1 MNPDFV
7 IRNSAAIYLGSAEEL
22 LPSLLADERV
32 VLVTDAAIQH
42 HYPSLCDRYPTILI
56 GQGEANKTLATVER
70 IHRSL
75 LDLGAD
81 RRSFLL
87 AVGGGIVTDVAG
99 FAAATY
105 MRGIDFGFVS
115 TTLLGQVDAS
125 VGGKNG
131 VNVGGYKNMA
141 GTFTQPRFV
150 VCDPTMLATLP
161 EREFRAG
168 LAEVVKAAVIGDIAL
183 FERLEGSS
191 FTELRTNTTLLC
203 EVVRAAIGVK
213 ATIVER
219 DERESGDRRLLN
231 LGHTVAHAIEKCS
244 SAMNHGEAV
253 AVGMRFVADFAV
265 RNGLLSLAARN
276 RICEVLERL
285 GFALEPSVAVDLL
298 LVEMSKDKKSAG
310 ERLHL
315 VVPRGIGRCETMPV
329 EKERLKVLLLNPN

>member
-1 MNPDFV
+1 MHPDFV
-7 IRNSAAIYLGSAEEL
+7 IRNSAAVYLGSAEEL
-22 LPSLLADERV
+22 LPSLLADEHV
-32 VLVTDAAIQH
+32 VLVTDAAVRS

-56 GQGEANKTLATVER
+56 GQGEANKTLATVET

-75 LDLGAD
+75 LELGAD

-150 VCDPTMLATLP
+150 VCDPSMLATLP

-168 LAEVVKAAVIGDIAL
+168 LAEVVKAAVIGDSVL
-183 FERLEGSS
+183 FDRLEGVS
-191 FTELRTNTTLLC
+191 FAELRSNTALLS

-219 DERESGDRRLLN
+219 DERESGERRLLN

-253 AVGMRFVADFAV
+253 AVGMALVADFGV
-265 RNGLLSLAARN
+265 REGWLSLSDRNRMCALLS
-276 RICEVLERL
+276 RL
-285 GFALEPSVAVDLL
+285 GFTLESPVAVDVLL
-298 LVEMSKDKKSAG
+298 TEMGKDKKSAG
-310 ERLHL
+310 DHLHL
-315 VVPRGIGRCETMPV
+315 VVPRAIGRCEV
-329 EKERLKVLLLNPN
+329 QFIEKEQLKVFR

>member
-32 VLVTDAAIQH
+32 VLVTDVAIQH

-56 GQGEANKTLATVER
+56 GQGEANKTLATIEQ
-70 IHRSL
+70 IHRL
-75 LDLGAD
+75 LLELGAD
-81 RRSFLL
+81 RHSFLL

-253 AVGMRFVADFAV
+253 AVGMRFVADYAAQE
-265 RNGLLSLAARN
+265 GLLPPAERN
-276 RICEVLERL
+276 RICGLLERL
-285 GFALEPSVAVDLL
+285 GFTLASPVAVDALL
-298 LVEMSKDKKSAG
+298 AEMEKDKKSAG
-310 ERLHL
+310 NHLHL
-315 VVPRGIGRCETMPV
+315 VVPRGIGRCETRLV
-329 EKERLKVLLLNPN
+329 EKERLKVFLLNPN

>member
-1 MNPDFV
+1 MHPDFV
-7 IRNSAAIYLGSAEEL
+7 IRNSAAIYLGSAEAL
-22 LPSLLADERV
+22 LPSLLTGERV

-56 GQGEANKTLATVER
+56 GQGEANKTLATVEQ

-75 LDLGAD
+75 LELGAD

-168 LAEVVKAAVIGDIAL
+168 LAEVVKAAVIGDSVL

-219 DERESGDRRLLN
+219 DERESGERRLLN

-253 AVGMRFVADFAV
+253 AVGMRFVADYAAQE
-265 RNGLLSLAARN
+265 GLLPPAERN
-276 RICEVLERL
+276 RICGLLERL
-285 GFALEPSVAVDLL
+285 GFTLASPVAVDALL
-298 LVEMSKDKKSAG
+298 TEMEKDKKSAG
-310 ERLHL
+310 NHLHL
-315 VVPRGIGRCETMPV
+315 IVPRTIGRCEV
-329 EKERLKVLLLNPN
+329 QFIDKEQLKAFR

>member
-1 MNPDFV
+1 MHPDFV
-7 IRNSAAIYLGSAEEL
+7 IRNSAAIYLGSAEAL
-22 LPSLLADERV
+22 LPSLLTGERV

-75 LDLGAD
+75 LELGAD

-191 FTELRTNTTLLC
+191 FTELRTNTTMLC

-253 AVGMRFVADFAV
+253 AVGMRFVTDYAAQE
-265 RNGLLSLAARN
+265 GLLPPAERN
-276 RICEVLERL
+276 RICGLLERL
-285 GFALEPSVAVDLL
+285 GFTLASPVAVDALL
-298 LVEMSKDKKSAG
+298 AEMEKDKKSAG
-310 ERLHL
+310 DHLHL
-315 VVPRGIGRCETMPV
+315 VVPRGIGRCEV
-329 EKERLKVLLLNPN
+329 QFIDKEQLKAFR

>member
-1 MNPDFV
+1 MHPDFV
-7 IRNSAAIYLGSAEEL
+7 IRNSAAIYLGSAEAL
-22 LPSLLADERV
+22 LPSLLTGKRV

-75 LDLGAD
+75 LELGAD

-253 AVGMRFVADFAV
+253 AVGMRFVADYAAQE
-265 RNGLLSLAARN
+265 GLLPPAERN
-276 RICEVLERL
+276 RICGLLERL
-285 GFALEPSVAVDLL
+285 GFTLASPVAVDVLL
-298 LVEMSKDKKSAG
+298 AEMEKDKKSAG
-310 ERLHL
+310 NHLHL
-315 VVPRGIGRCETMPV
+315 IVPRTIGRCEV
-329 EKERLKVLLLNPN
+329 QFIDKEQLKAFR

>member
-1 MNPDFV
+1 MHPDFV
-7 IRNSAAIYLGSAEEL
+7 IRNSAAIYLGSAEAL
-22 LPSLLADERV
+22 LPSLLTGERV
-32 VLVTDAAIQH
+32 VLVTDVAIQH

-56 GQGEANKTLATVER
+56 GQGEANKTLATVEQ

-75 LDLGAD
+75 LELGAD

-183 FERLEGSS
+183 FERLEESS

-253 AVGMRFVADFAV
+253 AVGMRFVADYAAQE
-265 RNGLLSLAARN
+265 GLLPPAERN
-276 RICEVLERL
+276 RICGLLERL
-285 GFALEPSVAVDLL
+285 GFTLASPVAVDVLL
-298 LVEMSKDKKSAG
+298 AEMEKDKKSAG
-310 ERLHL
+310 NHLHL
-315 VVPRGIGRCETMPV
+315 VVPRGIGRCEV
-329 EKERLKVLLLNPN
+329 QFIDKEQLKAFR

>member
-1 MNPDFV
+1 MHPDFV
-7 IRNSAAIYLGSAEEL
+7 IRNNASIYLGSAEEL

-42 HYPSLCDRYPTILI
+42 HYPSLCDRFPTILI

-75 LDLGAD
+75 IELGAD
-81 RRSFLL
+81 RHSFLL

-183 FERLEGSS
+183 FERLEESS
-191 FTELRTNTTLLC
+191 FTELRTNTTLLS

-253 AVGMRFVADFAV
+253 AVGMRFVADYAAQE
-265 RNGLLSLAARN
+265 GLLPPAERN
-276 RICEVLERL
+276 RICGLLERL
-285 GFALEPSVAVDLL
+285 GFTLASPVAVDVLL
-298 LVEMSKDKKSAG
+298 AEMEKDKKSAG
-310 ERLHL
+310 NHLHL
-315 VVPRGIGRCETMPV
+315 IVPRTIGRCEV
-329 EKERLKVLLLNPN
+329 QFIDKEQLKAFR